1 MRIRATGTSSMVSTS
16 GRVPGPRTDDAQQ
29 GRRDAWVVR
38 GGSTSP
44 EVVLIGSGEQVAV
57 AIAVAELLSRD
68 GVEARVVALSAG
80 HRPQSIDPDEID
92 GVAPSGVPR
101 VAVCGDGCPE
111 TLEGIR
117 LSAHDAIAAGTQ
129 GW

>member
-1 MRIRATGTSSMVSTS
+1 MRICMTGASSMVSTS
-16 GRVPGPRTDDAQQ
+16 GRVPGPRTGDAQQ

-38 GGSTSP
+38 GGGPSP

-57 AIAVAELLSRD
+57 ALAVAELLAGD
-68 GVEARVVALSAG
+68 GVAARVVALSPG
-80 HRPQSIDPDEID
+80 QRPQSVGDEID